1 MSSAKLSRRRFLIA
15 AGSGAGVILAAC
27 AQPTPAPAPK
37 PAEKPAAAPTAVP
50 PAAAPAAT
58 KAPDPTKAPAPAARP
73 KLNYSMFVMSAQDPA
88 ANPDST
94 IQKDIMDRFN
104 MDLNINWIERF
115 QAKDVYATRFAAG
128 DIPDAFHYEQTG
140 TPLIEQGIV
149 AEVPIATYKKNMP
162 KYFKSLN
169 DYSIMA
175 WLGANY
181 KGKNYGLPLMG
192 PNNLIPFTEGWRLDT
207 LEKVGMSKPPETLAE
222 MEDAMTKAVA
232 QKLHQY
238 GVISRAKDA
247 AQMMFA
253 NVFGAYGVFPNHWME
268 RADKSG
274 VDYGIV
280 MDGAKEALTTL
291 QAWHKKNLIHP
302 EFITSGWQQ
311 CVNAWCQGKT
321 AVTDVATWYRLYK
334 GGELFDCVVDAGGKI
349 ALAYAPKGPKGDFG
363 YPGWGYANPPIRF
376 GKQMAT
382 DAAKMAKIMEFWDF
396 ASTDKDY
403 AYFIRYGKEG
413 QDSVRDEYGVPQIKK
428 EVDRAKLGTSI
439 GILTPSNIDVW
450 KTFQRKDYDDI
461 TKYAKAGP
469 THQKHVRDL
478 GVFMNPDVTK
488 VAPDLQLLQGKWEVD
503 FISGAQPMSKW
514 NDFVKEY
521 MDKGGKAM
529 TDEANR
535 AYKAMTDD
543 LNAIKKGIEGA

>member
-1 MSSAKLSRRRFLIA
+1 
-15 AGSGAGVILAAC
+15 
-27 AQPTPAPAPK
+27 
-37 PAEKPAAAPTAVP
+37 
-50 PAAAPAAT
+50 
-58 KAPDPTKAPAPAARP
+58 
-73 KLNYSMFVMSAQDPA
+73 MFVMSAQDPA

-207 LEKVGMSKPPETLAE
+207 LEKVGMTKPPETLVE

-376 GKQMAT
+376 GKQMST

-413 QDSVRDEYGVPQIKK
+413 TDSVRDAYGVPQIKK
-428 EVDRAKLGTSI
+428 EVDRAKLGTLHRHPHPVQHR
-439 GILTPSNIDVW
+439 GVEDLPA
-450 KTFQRKDYDDI
+450 QRLRRD
-461 TKYAKAGP
+461 
-469 THQKHVRDL
+469 HQIRQ
-478 GVFMNPDVTK
+478 GRPDASEARARPGRLHEPGCDQGRARSAT
-488 VAPDLQLLQGKWEVD
+488 APGQVGSRFHQRR
-503 FISGAQPMSKW
+503 APMSKW
-514 NDFVKEY
+514 DDFVKEY